1 MRRRLRATLL
11 ATALAVFAL
20 AAGPPLVN
28 AITSTLFVVGTLEPV
43 KVNNDG
49 IKLKTRGLTDVHVQE
64 VRFEPGDFVD
74 WHDHP
79 GFALIAVSS
88 GQMTFL
94 DPDCTEDVIGPGE
107 AFVESGGPT
116 FAVNE
121 SSTEPALFYVTYV
134 VPEGSP
140 RIVPTDPPRCARGK
154 DKDDD
159 RKDKDD
165 DRKDKDDDRKD
176 KDDDRD
182 EDEDYD
188 DWDHDD

>member
-1 MRRRLRATLL
+1 MRRRLR
-11 ATALAVFAL
+11 TALVATVLAVAAL

-28 AITSTLFVVGTLEPV
+28 AITSTLFVVATLEPV

-49 IKLKTRGLTDVHVQE
+49 IKLKTRATTDVHIQE
-64 VRFEPGDFVD
+64 VTFEPGDFVD

-79 GFALIAVSS
+79 GFAIIAVKS

-94 DPDCTEDVIGPGE
+94 DPDCTRHVVGPGQ

-116 FAVNE
+116 YAVNE
-121 SSTEPALFYVTYV
+121 GSVDALFYTTYV

-140 RIVPTDPPRCARGK
+140 RIVPTDPPRCATGEDTDDDRDGDKGK
-154 DKDDD
+154 DKEDRDWDD

-165 DRKDKDDDRKD
+165 RDR
-176 KDDDRD
+176 
-182 EDEDYD
+182 D